1 MQKDQTK
8 NLTEKNTEDKAD
20 NIETILDELPKLLVK
35 QAYKKLKSGED
46 LTASEMKVCLDVC
59 KAYSTDAL
67 NKKPDNILDS
77 VPFDTNG

>member
-1 MQKDQTK
+1 MEQ
-8 NLTEKNTEDKAD
+8 KNTEDKAD
-20 NIETILDELPKLLVK
+20 NIETKLDELPKLLVK